1 MSAISIPTKPLAT
14 TLLPQP
20 RKQGFTMIEIVL
32 VLVLLGILAAVA
44 IPKYFDLQKSGRV
57 KVCEHNRAVIVSTIE
72 KQETLARYSKDVG
85 IFDYKSQTGAAAS
98 AQHILNDM
106 YPAGKKETACPSGGI
121 VTIKTTPAGNDKGFY
136 FTAAC
141 SIHAPGSMIVT
152 RTDGMAFVDW
162 FKAAFHDPMDLGSYK
177 SLTDLFVRGTGAE
190 LDSEAG
196 KYKTT
201 LTAVVAGAMAN
212 AGLDVSNVIWRI
224 SREGWRGC
232 RYGKSCRGTIDIL
245 LADKADVNVSN
256 KDHRIDATKFSL
268 TVIYDANGKATF
280 ETSETQTKALLEV
293 KNEKNPGK
301 NKYWV
306 LNGVK

>member
-1 MSAISIPTKPLAT
+1 
-14 TLLPQP
+14 
-20 RKQGFTMIEIVL
+20 MIEIVL

-44 IPKYFDLQKSGRV
+44 IPKYFDLQESGRV
-57 KVCEHNRAVIVSTIE
+57 KVCEHNRAVIASTIE

-106 YPAGKKETACPSGGI
+106 YPAGQKETACPSGGI

-136 FTAAC
+136 FTVAC

-162 FKAAFHDPMDLGSYK
+162 FKSAFHDPMDLGSYK

-196 KYKTT
+196 NYKTT

-212 AGLDVSNVIWRI
+212 AGLTSATSFGASAEKDGVDAETARAVAEKSTYSSQTRRMSMYPTRTIASTRPS
-224 SREGWRGC
+224 SR
-232 RYGKSCRGTIDIL
+232 
-245 LADKADVNVSN
+245 
-256 KDHRIDATKFSL
+256 
-268 TVIYDANGKATF
+268 
-280 ETSETQTKALLEV
+280 
-293 KNEKNPGK
+293 
-301 NKYWV
+301 
-306 LNGVK
+306 

>member
-1 MSAISIPTKPLAT
+1 
-14 TLLPQP
+14 
-20 RKQGFTMIEIVL
+20 
-32 VLVLLGILAAVA
+32 
-44 IPKYFDLQKSGRV
+44 
-57 KVCEHNRAVIVSTIE
+57 
-72 KQETLARYSKDVG
+72 
-85 IFDYKSQTGAAAS
+85 
-98 AQHILNDM
+98 
-106 YPAGKKETACPSGGI
+106 
-121 VTIKTTPAGNDKGFY
+121 
-136 FTAAC
+136 
-141 SIHAPGSMIVT
+141 MIVT

-162 FKAAFHDPMDLGSYK
+162 FKSAFHDPMDLGSYK

-196 KYKTT
+196 NYKTT

-232 RYGKSCRGTIDIL
+232 RDGKSCRGKIDIL

-280 ETSETQTKALLEV
+280 ETSETQTKALLGL
-293 KNEKNPGK
+293 KNENNPNK

-306 LNGVK
+306 LNGVKIG

>member
-1 MSAISIPTKPLAT
+1 MRA
-14 TLLPQP
+14 QP
-20 RKQGFTMIEIVL
+20 CGHCQHHRKTG
-32 VLVLLGILAAVA
+32 
-44 IPKYFDLQKSGRV
+44 
-57 KVCEHNRAVIVSTIE
+57 N
-72 KQETLARYSKDVG
+72 AR
-85 IFDYKSQTGAAAS
+85 
-98 AQHILNDM
+98 
-106 YPAGKKETACPSGGI
+106 PSGGI

-136 FTAAC
+136 FTVAC

-162 FKAAFHDPMDLGSYK
+162 FKSAFHDPMDLGSYK

-196 KYKTT
+196 NYKTT

-280 ETSETQTKALLEV
+280 ETSETQTKALLEL
-293 KNEKNPGK
+293 KNEKNPNK

>member
-1 MSAISIPTKPLAT
+1 
-14 TLLPQP
+14 
-20 RKQGFTMIEIVL
+20 
-32 VLVLLGILAAVA
+32 
-44 IPKYFDLQKSGRV
+44 
-57 KVCEHNRAVIVSTIE
+57 
-72 KQETLARYSKDVG
+72 
-85 IFDYKSQTGAAAS
+85 
-98 AQHILNDM
+98 
-106 YPAGKKETACPSGGI
+106 
-121 VTIKTTPAGNDKGFY
+121 
-136 FTAAC
+136 
-141 SIHAPGSMIVT
+141 MIVT

-196 KYKTT
+196 NYTTT
-201 LTAVVAGAMAN
+201 LTDVVAGAMAN